1 MSKPFFSVI
10 VPAHNSAEYIQKG
23 LHSIRQQ
30 TFRDFEL
37 IVVADNCTD
46 NTANVALGYSDKL
59 LVTSFGHDGLARNA
73 GLDAAEGEWILFMD
87 DDDWWLHEFV
97 FQQIADM
104 AGRHGEDILLY
115 SFIWKNREYFEPTPM
130 HTSVAV
136 WSKCW
141 RREFIGDT
149 RFPKVDWNTD
159 GRFHRKIWEKG
170 PKCYYWDMPMYYYN
184 FLRPG
189 SQTWEMQRKVLSG
202 GGKL

>member
-1 MSKPFFSVI
+1 MKFSI
-10 VPAHNSAEYIQKG
+10 IIPAYNSAGYIRKALDSVKAQSFK
-23 LHSIRQQ
+23 
-30 TFRDFEL
+30 DYEL
-37 IVVADNCTD
+37 IVVCDSCDDDTEQIAKEYG
-46 NTANVALGYSDKL
+46 A
-59 LVTSFGHDGLARNA
+59 VTEAVNFHADGLTRNRGIELAR
-73 GLDAAEGEWILFMD
+73 GDWVLFMD

-104 AGRHGEDILLY
+104 AGRHGEDILLF
-115 SFIWKNREYFEPTPM
+115 SFIWKNREYFEPTPT

-159 GRFHRKIWEKG
+159 GRFHRKIWAKG
-170 PKCYYWDMPMYYYN
+170 PKCYYWNMPMYYYN